1 MSEER
6 VIRINKILRELNI
19 SLDRAVDF
27 LKEKGHEIESSPNAK
42 ISQEE
47 YKVLCGQF
55 SADKG
60 NKVASLEVSEE
71 KRKEKEALKRELEK
85 EQEAKRLQEEERQRQ
100 EVIKAKAVLSA
111 PKAVGKIDLGPK
123 KQEVKFEKPVSEE
136 KPVVKTEE
144 KAVVAEVTPVVAEVT
159 PVAEKAPEPVKAELK
174 DEVPVVVKV
183 EVVKPVKEVEAKA
196 ETTSDEAV
204 D

>member
-100 EVIKAKAVLSA
+100 EVIKAKAVVTA
-111 PKAVGKIDLGPK
+111 PKAVGKIELDPK
-123 KQEVKFEKPVSEE
+123 KQNVISEAPVFVFCLKFSSILNNHKWR
-136 KPVVKTEE
+136 
-144 KAVVAEVTPVVAEVT
+144 
-159 PVAEKAPEPVKAELK
+159 
-174 DEVPVVVKV
+174 
-183 EVVKPVKEVEAKA
+183 
-196 ETTSDEAV
+196 
-204 D
+204 